1 MKYVVVKTFTD
12 MQDNNYRYEVGAE
25 YPRIGLEVSKARLDE
40 LASNKNRRGI
50 ALIEE
55 VAEEEVAE
63 EAVMEKDVTEDE
75 PVKKASTP
83 RRGRK
88 KNAE

>member
-25 YPRIGLEVSKARLDE
+25 YPRLGLEVSKARLDE

-50 ALIEE
+50 ALIEP
-55 VAEEEVAE
+55 VAEEVVE
-63 EAVMEKDVTEDE
+63 EKNVTEE
-75 PVKKASTP
+75 KPVEKATTP
-83 RRGRK
+83 KRGRK